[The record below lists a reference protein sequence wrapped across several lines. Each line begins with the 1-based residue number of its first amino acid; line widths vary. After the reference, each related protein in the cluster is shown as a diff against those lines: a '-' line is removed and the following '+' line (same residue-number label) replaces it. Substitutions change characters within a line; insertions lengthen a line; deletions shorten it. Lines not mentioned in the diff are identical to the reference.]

1 MIWLIYLQEIPHP
14 LTLLYKL
21 NITIQ
26 EDPHSKDLRIERNA
40 IYAMCYIIYMLYN
53 ILIYIIYSIMQSLLL
68 ESKKTI
74 FLIYFY
80 YARNERQY
88 IHNKH
93 LYKLNLVLQKSRQIL
108 IVMSQSHRGKNQEME
123 ILSKNRENQKE
134 LQLAFIG
141 CLLYDRLCQNTYWFN
156 LYNSQNNLKWQFLL
170 SPFQQE
176 N

>member
-1 MIWLIYLQEIPHP
+1 MLCVILF
-14 LTLLYKL
+14 
-21 NITIQ
+21 
-26 EDPHSKDLRIERNA
+26 
-40 IYAMCYIIYMLYN
+40 MLYN

-108 IVMSQSHRGKNQEME
+108 IVMSQCHRGKNQEME
-123 ILSKNRENQKE
+123 ILSKNKE
-134 LQLAFIG
+134 KIRKSCSQPLLDAYYMTG
-141 CLLYDRLCQNTYWFN
+141 SVKTLTCLTYII
-156 LYNSQNNLKWQFLL
+156 LKTIL
-170 SPFQQE
+170 SGSFFCLHFSKKTE
-176 N
+176 ELKH